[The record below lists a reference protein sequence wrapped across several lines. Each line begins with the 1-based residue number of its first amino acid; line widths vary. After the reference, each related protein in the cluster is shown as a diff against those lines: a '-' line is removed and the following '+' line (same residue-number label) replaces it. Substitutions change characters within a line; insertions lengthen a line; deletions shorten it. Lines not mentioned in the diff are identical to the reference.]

1 MLQIVLSIRPISST
15 NKRKVKKSHFS
26 VAFFLKQK
34 QQTVNSK
41 ITKATKPID
50 PPATR
55 VERMVLDIKV
65 KVPFSSVI
73 TDIEGP
79 SRGLFLKQSMAL
91 SKRVLLQT
99 ALSSERLRLWI
110 AVKTRLEKRWLVARR
125 TEKVTPTK
133 MMEAK
138 DR

>member
-1 MLQIVLSIRPISST
+1 
-15 NKRKVKKSHFS
+15 
-26 VAFFLKQK
+26 
-34 QQTVNSK
+34 
-41 ITKATKPID
+41 
-50 PPATR
+50 
-55 VERMVLDIKV
+55 
-65 KVPFSSVI
+65 
-73 TDIEGP
+73 
-79 SRGLFLKQSMAL
+79 MAL